1 MTEKEQ
7 NNQNDFLIE
16 KIKERPINRKKLL
29 RRTIITASMAVIF
42 GLIACITFLVLEP
55 VINNWLYPEEEP
67 QIVVFPEDQ
76 EEMSPED
83 MLAENLPTESPQPT
97 PEEADVILKEEQIE
111 EILSGVIL
119 DKDNYRELYIA
130 MSDYVSQMNRCMVTI
145 TAVTSNIDW
154 FNNVQESRN
163 QASGVIIANNGKEL
177 LVLADASSLRQAEK
191 LILTF
196 SNEVQA
202 EAQIKQQDK
211 YTNLA
216 VLSVVL
222 SELPAEM
229 IEEDISLATLGKSN
243 TKNLLG
249 TPVIAMGSPMGTSN
263 SIGYGMIT
271 SESTQ
276 VYAPDRNY
284 RLLMT
289 DIYGSQNAGG
299 VLFNLQGEVIGMITS
314 GKTGSDMKNQISAY
328 GITELKK
335 VIEKMSNG
343 SSVAYM
349 GISGLDVTKEANESQ
364 GVPYGAFVKE
374 IAMDSPAMLTGIQR
388 GDVITEMD
396 GKKVT
401 LFSDYST
408 ILMQLDPGQTVEL
421 TVMRQSQ
428 NEYKEMK
435 FSVELGAE
443 K

>member
-243 TKNLLG
+243 TKNLPG

>member
-67 QIVVFPEDQ
+67 QIVVFPEDR

-229 IEEDISLATLGKSN
+229 IEEDISLAILGKSN